1 MPRYPS
7 PSSVARL
14 DPDIIRASH
23 RCTTQPVPFEPNGPI
38 LALIENRPFSLLV
51 VDDDPVTCARIKAY
65 FANEG
70 YAVAAAGNGEQMWQ
84 VLRSE
89 PVDVVLLDVGL
100 PGKDGLEL
108 ARELRAHDARLGI
121 ILVSGRCDDI
131 DKIVGLESGADDYV
145 TKPFNARELLARVKI
160 VLRGLRDRPA
170 APATSEYRFGG
181 WSLDPAHRR
190 VSGPDGRKEH
200 LTRGEFDLLVL
211 LARHPGVVLS
221 RERLMQGVS
230 HRSWDPNDRTIDVLI
245 SRLREKVEDD
255 PKSPQLI
262 ITMRGEGYMLV
273 GDVSQ
278 G

>member
-1 MPRYPS
+1 LRRRFLALRIVPSYPHGY
-7 PSSVARL
+7 V
-14 DPDIIRASH
+14 
-23 RCTTQPVPFEPNGPI
+23 

-51 VDDDPVTCARIKAY
+51 VDDDLVTCARIKAY

-70 YAVAAAGNGEQMWQ
+70 YVVFAASNGDDMWQ
-84 VLRSE
+84 LVRTE

-108 ARELRAHDARLGI
+108 ARELRAHDAHLGI
-121 ILVSGRCDDI
+121 ILVSGRSDDI

-160 VLRGLRDRPA
+160 VLRGLRDRPHTPA
-170 APATSEYRFGG
+170 ASAYRIGD
-181 WSLDPAHRR
+181 WSLDLAHRR
-190 VSGPDGRKEH
+190 LTGRDGRREH
-200 LTRGEFDLLVL
+200 LTRGEFDLLVI

-221 RERLMQGVS
+221 RERLMQCVS

-255 PKSPQLI
+255 PKNPELI
-262 ITMRGEGYMLV
+262 ITMRGEGYLLA
-273 GDVSQ
+273 GGISPA
-278 G
+278 